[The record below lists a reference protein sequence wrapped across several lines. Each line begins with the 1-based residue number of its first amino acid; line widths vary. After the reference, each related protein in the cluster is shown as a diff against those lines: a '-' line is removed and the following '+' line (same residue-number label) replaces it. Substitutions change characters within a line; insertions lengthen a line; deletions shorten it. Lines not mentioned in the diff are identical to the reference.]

1 MLASHRRVTG
11 NIAAEDREQAVSR
24 AAGISDKTWVGL
36 INGKR
41 KGARDKRGGG
51 GGEWFRGACVI
62 SRDVGR
68 EKEGGT
74 HGVRGTRFREATC
87 MHILCS
93 LNENNRRQDRSKNLE

>member
-74 HGVRGTRFREATC
+74 W
-87 MHILCS
+87 CS
-93 LNENNRRQDRSKNLE
+93 WHTVQGGHVYAYIVLVKRK